1 MEANREQFLW
11 VEKYRPHR
19 IDDCIL
25 PDEMKKTFK
34 EFVAQGQIPNMLLCG
49 GAGMGKTTVAR
60 ALCEE
65 LGCDYTIINGS
76 LDRNIDILRNEI
88 RSFAS
93 TVSFAGKTKVVILDE
108 ADYLNPQ
115 STQPALR
122 GFIEEFSKNCR
133 FIFTCNYKNKI
144 IPALHSRTTV
154 VEFKLAK
161 SDRPRLAA
169 AFFNRVTEILET
181 EKINCPN
188 PKVQAKLI
196 EKYFPDYRRTLN
208 ELQRYSTS
216 GVIDEGILVNL
227 ADVNTK
233 ELVDA
238 LRDKDFKKMR
248 QWVVNNLDNDPG
260 VIFRK
265 LYDSLTEQVKTV
277 PQLVLLIADYQ
288 YKAAFVA
295 DAEINLVA
303 CLTEIMAAVEF
314 K

>member
-1 MEANREQFLW
+1 MEANLEQFLW

-25 PDEMKKTFK
+25 PTEMKATFRQ
-34 EFVAQGQIPNMLLCG
+34 FVAKGEIANMLLCG
-49 GAGMGKTTVAR
+49 GAGMGKTTIAR

-65 LGCDYTIINGS
+65 LGCDYIVINAS
-76 LDRNIDILRNEI
+76 MERNIDTLRNEI
-88 RSFAS
+88 KGFAS

-122 GFIEEFSKNCR
+122 GFIEEFSANCR

-154 VEFKLAK
+154 IEFKIARDEK
-161 SDRPRLAA
+161 QKTASQ
-169 AFFNRVTEILET
+169 FFNRVINILANENVSFD
-181 EKINCPN
+181 KA
-188 PKVQAKLI
+188 VVAKLI
-196 EKYFPDYRRTLN
+196 ERHFPDYRRILN
-208 ELQRYSTS
+208 ELQRYSVS
-216 GVIDEGILVNL
+216 GNIDEGILVNL

-233 ELVDA
+233 ELIDA
-238 LRDKDFKKMR
+238 LRSKDWKKMR
-248 QWVVNNLDNDPG
+248 QWVVNNIDNDPAT
-260 VIFRK
+260 IYRK
-265 LYDSLTEQVKTV
+265 LYDQLIDQVETI
-277 PQLVLLIADYQ
+277 PQLILLLADYQ

-295 DAEINLVA
+295 DAEVNLVA
-303 CLTEIMAAVEF
+303 CLTEIMAAVKF

>member
-25 PDEMKKTFK
+25 PEDMKTTFK
-34 EFVAQGQIPNMLLCG
+34 QFVAKGEIPNMLLSG
-49 GAGMGKTTVAR
+49 GAGMGKTTIAR

-65 LGCDYTIINGS
+65 LDCDYIIVNAS
-76 LDRNIDILRNEI
+76 MDRNIDTLKNEI
-88 RSFAS
+88 KGFAS
-93 TVSFAGKTKVVILDE
+93 TVSFKGKTKVVILDE
-108 ADYLNPQ
+108 ADYLNPT

-154 VEFKLAK
+154 IEFKLARA
-161 SDRPRLAA
+161 DRPALAGQ
-169 AFFNRVTEILET
+169 FFKRAQEILTAESVT
-181 EKINCPN
+181 VTDPKIL
-188 PKVQAKLI
+188 VKLI
-196 EKYFPDYRRTLN
+196 ERHFPDYRRCLN
-208 ELQRYSTS
+208 ELQRYSAS
-216 GVIDEGILVNL
+216 GTIDDGILVNL
-227 ADVNTK
+227 ADINTK

-238 LRDKDFKKMR
+238 LQAKDWKKMR
-248 QWVVNNLDNDPG
+248 QWVVNNIDSDPNT
-260 VIFRK
+260 IFRK
-265 LYDSLTEQVKTV
+265 LYDTLSDQVETV
-277 PQLVLLIADYQ
+277 PQLILLLADYQ

-303 CLTEIMAAVEF
+303 CLTEIMAAVKF